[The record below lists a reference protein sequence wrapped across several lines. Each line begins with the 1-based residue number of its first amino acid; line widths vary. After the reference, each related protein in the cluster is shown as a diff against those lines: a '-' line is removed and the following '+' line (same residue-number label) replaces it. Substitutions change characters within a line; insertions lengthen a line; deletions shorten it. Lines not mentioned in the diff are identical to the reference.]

1 MPPAPEPLTAEAADA
16 FKPRSLAPDYVAQL
30 ERLETVIPAQSLFVQ
45 LQRLG
50 VYPGNGACWL
60 MLMLAQPSSFRCTK
74 VYPLGSASPCERY
87 AYGAIV
93 SPMTDCRNLQPR
105 QLLLEAQQLQ
115 DVVLEARCRMAVTAN
130 RLVRLDNPIAAAHLA
145 GMQARCTP
153 VVSSSCMLV
162 RKDSSIRLYCVHGHW
177 RAQHKLPGASRP
189 GDWRHTCSSCI
200 LILCCCVMSQARAEQ
215 MLRKCED

>member
-1 MPPAPEPLTAEAADA
+1 
-16 FKPRSLAPDYVAQL
+16 
-30 ERLETVIPAQSLFVQ
+30 
-45 LQRLG
+45 
-50 VYPGNGACWL
+50 

-145 GMQARCTP
+145 GMQACCTS

-189 GDWRHTCSSCI
+189 GDWRHTCSCI
-200 LILCCCVMSQARAEQ
+200 LILCCCVTLQARAEQ
-215 MLRKCED
+215 MLRECED